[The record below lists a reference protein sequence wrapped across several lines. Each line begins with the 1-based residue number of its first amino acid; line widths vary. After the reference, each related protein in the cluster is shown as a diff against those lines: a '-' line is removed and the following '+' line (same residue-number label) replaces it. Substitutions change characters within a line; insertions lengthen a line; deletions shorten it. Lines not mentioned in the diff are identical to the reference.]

1 MSERKSTRTTTRP
14 FLVFPAI
21 DLKGGKVV
29 RLQQGRADA
38 ATVYSDD
45 PAAVGTSQMA
55 DAVIDRMQK
64 GSAYAEPG

>member
-1 MSERKSTRTTTRP
+1 MTTRS
-14 FLVFPAI
+14 FLIFPAI

-45 PAAVGTSQMA
+45 PGAVA
-55 DAVIDRMQK
+55 KRW
-64 GSAYAEPG
+64 E